1 MVIRVKMKRTII
13 DLVYLLKIKYE
24 MFFGNEK
31 NLNNLYYYILGYI
44 GAKID
49 EGVEEI
55 IDKEFVYNFNG
66 WLYKKYDDKFD
77 HPVPWNIVYNT
88 LFIDEEE
95 KLNTFYSDFDDI
107 LTDHLG
113 TPYEAYDENG
123 EKGNVSNVW

>member
-1 MVIRVKMKRTII
+1 MKRTII
-13 DLVYLLKIKYE
+13 DLVYLLKIKYK

-55 IDKEFVYNFNG
+55 IDKEFVYNFDG

-95 KLNTFYSDFDDI
+95 KLNTFYSDFDDFI
-107 LTDHLG
+107 K
-113 TPYEAYDENG
+113 ENIS
-123 EKGNVSNVW
+123 E

>member
-1 MVIRVKMKRTII
+1 MKRTII

-49 EGVEEI
+49 ESVEESI
-55 IDKEFVYNFNG
+55 EEKFHYYFSE
-66 WLYKKYDDKFD
+66 WLYKKYNNKFD
-77 HPVPWNIVYNT
+77 HPIPWNIVYNT

-95 KLNTFYSDFDDI
+95 KLNTFYSDFDDFI
-107 LTDHLG
+107 K
-113 TPYEAYDENG
+113 ENIS
-123 EKGNVSNVW
+123 E

>member
-95 KLNTFYSDFDDI
+95 KLNTFYNDFDDFI
-107 LTDHLG
+107 K
-113 TPYEAYDENG
+113 ENIS
-123 EKGNVSNVW
+123 E